1 MENESV
7 SKEEL
12 DLSFLMDELSKAH
25 FADLNISLLRGA
37 HVQSDDHYLHHLL
50 TQYEGPIA
58 KYYEVFYSLRLAKE
72 RFNSETFFYLDFFE
86 ESKGKIS
93 HQSRHRELTEFEV
106 IIGISLLKMYY
117 DRYFEQSKDITWE
130 DIRKEIK
137 ENENSSY
144 YKQIFF
150 NSVREDYSD
159 PEWKVVKTKI
169 VRALGHF
176 EVLGWI
182 KRNKEVGDNE
192 IHFKIKESIHRF
204 ATLYKEALENFEKFV
219 EIYKQHNDPK

>member
-7 SKEEL
+7 SQETV
-12 DLSFLMDELSKAH
+12 DLSFLQDDLSKTH

-37 HVQSDDHYLHHLL
+37 HVQRDDFYLHQLL
-50 TQYEGPIA
+50 TTYEEPIT
-58 KYYEVFYSLRLAKE
+58 KYYKVYYSLKLVKE
-72 RFNSETFFYLDFFE
+72 KINSEPFFYLDFFE
-86 ESKGKIS
+86 ESKGKVS
-93 HQSRHRELTEFEV
+93 NPTRHRELTEFEV

-117 DRYFEQSKDITWE
+117 DRYFENSKDIIWE
-130 DIRKEIK
+130 DIRKEIM
-137 ENENSSY
+137 ENENSSH

-159 PEWKVVKTKI
+159 LEWLPVKRKI
-169 VRALGHF
+169 LRTLSNF

-182 KRNKEVGDNE
+182 KRNKEVGEEE

-204 ATLYKEALENFEKFV
+204 ASLYREALENFEKFV
-219 EIYKQHNDPK
+219 EIYKQRKD